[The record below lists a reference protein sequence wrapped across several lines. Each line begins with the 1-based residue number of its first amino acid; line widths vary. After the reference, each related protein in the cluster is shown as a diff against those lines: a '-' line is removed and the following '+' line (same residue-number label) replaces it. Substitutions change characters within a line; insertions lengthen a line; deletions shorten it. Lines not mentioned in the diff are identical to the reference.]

1 MARKNYWE
9 LIKVVLVNSSAQDWE
24 KAKQEWTIIDFQID
38 ETVSSTCVC
47 KKEELKY
54 LYTIYNTIT
63 GKKLFPI
70 GSVCIK
76 KFEVEELNQQM
87 SYWQQLVELE
97 SLAVEYGKDKT
108 IDFFDDKDHFSRK
121 LIHYLEELEIIDRQQ
136 RRFLINMFNARDNPT
151 NGQKRYA
158 WVIVNK
164 YIYPGLRKVYC
175 DIRDKNVT
183 RYLEAASAIKEYFL
197 NRFLIFFRYST
208 IEKIYLIYIINI

>member
-9 LIKVVLVNSSAQDWE
+9 LIKVVLANSSAQDW
-24 KAKQEWTIIDFQID
+24 
-38 ETVSSTCVC
+38 
-47 KKEELKY
+47 
-54 LYTIYNTIT
+54 
-63 GKKLFPI
+63 
-70 GSVCIK
+70 
-76 KFEVEELNQQM
+76 
-87 SYWQQLVELE
+87 
-97 SLAVEYGKDKT
+97 
-108 IDFFDDKDHFSRK
+108 
-121 LIHYLEELEIIDRQQ
+121 IIDRQQ
-136 RRFLINMFNARDNPT
+136 RWFLINMFNARDNPT